1 LKALRKRNVS
11 QEQVLKTLTSFGLKK
26 ADAEVYLFLA
36 KKGAQKGLYIRN
48 ALKLTKE
55 QLYSSLR
62 NMKSKGIVSSTIE
75 HPARFS
81 ALPFEKVL
89 DLFIKT
95 KMEET
100 QRLQQS
106 KEAILSNWQ
115 KLDLAETEATAKF
128 TVIEG
133 RNYIYTRIQQII
145 QGAKDRVLA
154 IITVPSLMQAN
165 QHGILDAGLRHLLK
179 SKVKFLFLADLP
191 RQNANVMKSL
201 LKETQRAKLNVEGRN
216 PDLGLRPFPQM
227 FIRDEEEALFF
238 IRPRTE
244 TSTTEQDDVCLW
256 TDCKT
261 LVKAFTAIFEELWC
275 TSTDMRQKIT
285 EIETGKLTPTTLVIR
300 DPESAKKKYIETARS
315 AKEEI
320 IIITS
325 SKGLSEFSKDIPE
338 LKEWTERG
346 VYVKIMAPIIN
357 ENLETAKQL
366 SRTCAVRHI
375 PPNYL
380 HTTMVDGKH
389 LFQFKTPTQE
399 RQKLEPTP
407 HFENTFYTNDLEYIE
422 KTKPM
427 LNDIW
432 KNARA
437 PSTDTLEAILGPGK
451 LLLTFPDAPTNRDNF
466 RIINDDPLGKLAE
479 KDVLD
484 KIINAQK
491 IPHNL
496 ESEIASRAYYSEGI
510 AVIHP
515 PQVFDLPDILIHAR
529 HYEKLSTFGEG
540 DVLIVHMLVKT
551 PKGQEYV
558 PVAVLGDNPETQ
570 WLWKNRYETSPAGQN
585 VRLVRKEDLQIRI
598 HGKNFFVGWTVPIPF
613 YPPQH
618 ILPPSC
624 TLIEAY
630 GDVKTAAYTVSI
642 PFGAWGINPKY
653 GGSQLK
659 FEENYFNAFVT
670 FMHPSSKY
678 SGPGTDGF
686 FVRDGIF
693 TLSRSTKNDKSGNA
707 TQ

>member
-1 LKALRKRNVS
+1 LEALRKRKVS
-11 QEQVLKTLTSFGLKK
+11 QEQVLKTLMGFGLTQI
-26 ADAEVYLFLA
+26 DAEVYVFLA
-36 KKGAQKGLYIRN
+36 KKGAQKGLDIRN

-133 RNYIYTRIQQII
+133 RSYIYTKIQQMI
-145 QGAKDRVLA
+145 QEAKDRVLA
-154 IITVPSLMQAN
+154 ITTVPSLMQAD
-165 QHGILDAGLRHLLK
+165 QHGILDAGFRHPLK
-179 SKVKFLFLADLP
+179 SRVQFRFLADLS
-191 RQNANVMKSL
+191 RQNVNVMKNL
-201 LKETQRAKLNVEGRN
+201 LKETQSAKLNVEGRN
-216 PDLGLRPFPQM
+216 PDLGLRLFPQM

-285 EIETGKLTPTTLVIR
+285 EIETGKLTPTTFVIR
-300 DPESAKKKYIETARS
+300 DPETAKKKYIETVRS

-320 IIITS
+320 VIITS
-325 SKGLSEFSKDIPE
+325 SKGLSEFWKNIPE

-346 VYVKIMAPIIN
+346 VSIKIMAPIVN
-357 ENLETAKQL
+357 ENLEAAKQL
-366 SRTCAVRHI
+366 SRLCAVRHI
-375 PPNYL
+375 SPNYL

-389 LFQFKTPTQE
+389 LFQFKTPPQE

-437 PSTDTLEAILGPGK
+437 PSTDTLEAILGPGR
-451 LLLTFPDAPTNRDNF
+451 LLLSFPDAPTKKGDF
-466 RIINDDPLGKLAE
+466 TIINDDPLGTLTE

-484 KIINAQK
+484 KIINAKK

-496 ESEIASRAYYSEGI
+496 EGKIISRAYYSEAI

-515 PQVFDLPDILIHAR
+515 PKIFDLPDMLIHAR

-540 DVLIVHMLVKT
+540 DVLMIHMWLET
-551 PKGQEYV
+551 PKGQKYV
-558 PVAVLGDNPETQ
+558 PVAVIGDNPGTQ
-570 WLWKNRYETSPAGQN
+570 WLWKNRYEASPAGQN
-585 VRLVRKEDLQIRI
+585 VQLVSKDDLQIRV
-598 HGKNFFVGWTVPIPF
+598 HGNTLFVGWTVPIPL
-613 YPPQH
+613 YPPQR
-618 ILPPSC
+618 ILPPAC

-630 GDVKTAAYTVSI
+630 GDVKTAAYTVCI
-642 PFGAWGINPKY
+642 PFGVWGIHPKF

-670 FMHPSSKY
+670 FIHPSSKY

-686 FVRDGIF
+686 FVRDVIF
-693 TLSRSTKNDKSGNA
+693 TLSPSIRNDKSGNA
-707 TQ
+707 T